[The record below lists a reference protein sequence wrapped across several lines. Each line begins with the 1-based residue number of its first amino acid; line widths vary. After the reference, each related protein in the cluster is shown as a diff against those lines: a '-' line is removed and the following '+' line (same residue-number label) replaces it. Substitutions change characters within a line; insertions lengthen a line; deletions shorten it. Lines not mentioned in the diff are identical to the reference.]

1 MSETV
6 REPRVIVALD
16 YPSSEQALAF
26 VRCLVPGSC
35 RLKVGKEL
43 FVTAGPE
50 LVGALQGLGFEIFL
64 DLKFHDIP
72 NTVAQACEAAAR
84 LGVWM
89 LNVHASGGSRMMTA
103 AREALDKAAR
113 RPRLI
118 AVTVLTSMRDE
129 DLSELGLAGVSAGEQ
144 ALRLAALAQRC
155 GLDGVVCSAR
165 EAGAMRARFGSGFQL
180 VTPGI
185 RPADAAADDQ
195 ARVTTPGAAMQ
206 AGSTYLVI
214 GRPITRALDPV
225 VALREIENEI
235 SAVTPG
241 MHAVPGQ

>member
-1 MSETV
+1 MIETV
-6 REPRVIVALD
+6 HEPRVIVALD

-26 VRCLVPGSC
+26 VRRLAPGSC

-43 FVTAGPE
+43 FVTAGPG
-50 LVGALQGLGFEIFL
+50 LVESLQGLGFEIFL

-103 AREALDKAAR
+103 AREALDKVAR

-118 AVTVLTSMRDE
+118 AVTVLTSMQDE
-129 DLSELGLAGVSAGEQ
+129 DLSELGVTGVSAAEQ

-165 EAGAMRARFGSGFQL
+165 EAAAMRARFGAGFQL

-185 RPADAAADDQ
+185 RPVDAATDDQ
-195 ARVTTPGAAMQ
+195 ARVATPGAAVQ

-214 GRPITRALDPV
+214 GRPITRAPDPV
-225 VALREIENEI
+225 AALREIEHEI
-235 SAVTPG
+235 GVVTPG
-241 MHAVPGQ
+241 MHAAPGQ

>member
-1 MSETV
+1 MSETPKD
-6 REPRVIVALD
+6 PRVIVALD
-16 YPSSEQALAF
+16 YPSADQALAF
-26 VRCLVPGSC
+26 VRRLAPASC

-43 FVTAGPE
+43 FVTAGPG
-50 LVGALQGLGFEIFL
+50 LVDSLQGLGFEIFL

-118 AVTVLTSMRDE
+118 AVTVLTSMQDE
-129 DLSELGLAGVSAGEQ
+129 DLSELGVTGVSAAEQ

-165 EAGAMRARFGSGFQL
+165 EAGAMRARFGAGFQL

-185 RPADAAADDQ
+185 RPVDAATDDQ
-195 ARVTTPGAAMQ
+195 ARVATPGAAVQ

-214 GRPITRALDPV
+214 GRPITRAQDPV
-225 VALREIENEI
+225 AALREIEHEI
-235 SAVTPG
+235 SVVTPG
-241 MHAVPGQ
+241 MQAAPGQ

>member
-1 MSETV
+1 
-6 REPRVIVALD
+6 
-16 YPSSEQALAF
+16 
-26 VRCLVPGSC
+26 
-35 RLKVGKEL
+35 
-43 FVTAGPE
+43 
-50 LVGALQGLGFEIFL
+50 
-64 DLKFHDIP
+64 
-72 NTVAQACEAAAR
+72 
-84 LGVWM
+84 M

-103 AREALDKAAR
+103 AREALDTAAR

-118 AVTVLTSMRDE
+118 AVTVLTSMQDE

-165 EAGAMRARFGSGFQL
+165 ESGAMRARFGSGFQL

-195 ARVTTPGAAMQ
+195 ARVATPGAAML

-241 MHAVPGQ
+241 MHAAPGQ